1 MTVGA
6 MIKQAASQLSV
17 PNLASRVM
25 ADAANIA
32 RLSAGLAKDP
42 RVPARNKII
51 FAGVAGYFLVPN
63 DLVPDWLPGI
73 GRLDDVIM
81 LCLGLDAVL
90 NHVPEEVL
98 SDYWQGDP
106 ALLNVIRSG
115 VQSAT
120 EFVPDKV
127 MRMLYPNSNQL
138 VR

>member
-6 MIKQAASQLSV
+6 LIKQAALQV
-17 PNLASRVM
+17 RFPDLANRVK
-25 ADAANIA
+25 ADASNLV
-32 RLSAGLAKDP
+32 RLSAGLARDA
-42 RVPARNKII
+42 RVPTRNKII
-51 FAGVAGYFLVPN
+51 FAGVAGYFLLPN
-63 DLVPDWLPGI
+63 DFVPDWMPGI

-81 LCLGLDAVL
+81 LCIGLDAIL

-106 ALLNVIRSG
+106 ALLDMIRSG
-115 VQSAT
+115 VHTAT

-127 MRMLYPNSNQL
+127 MRMLYPSSNQL

>member
-6 MIKQAASQLSV
+6 LIKQAALQVGASG
-17 PNLASRVM
+17 LADRLV
-25 ADAANIA
+25 ADATNLA

-42 RVPARNKII
+42 RVPTRNKII

-81 LCLGLDAVL
+81 LCIGVDAML
-90 NHVPEEVL
+90 NHVPEEIL
-98 SDYWQGDP
+98 SEYWQGDR
-106 ALLNVIRSG
+106 ATLETIRSG
-115 VQSAT
+115 VHTAT

-127 MRMLYPNSNQL
+127 MRMLYPNQL
-138 VR
+138 VP

>member
-6 MIKQAASQLSV
+6 LIRQAASQMNV
-17 PNLASRVM
+17 PDLGARIL
-25 ADAANIA
+25 ADAGNIV

-42 RVPARNKII
+42 RVPTRNKMI

-81 LCLGLDAVL
+81 LCIAVDAML

-106 ALLNVIRSG
+106 ALLEKIRSG
-115 VQSAT
+115 VQTAT
-120 EFVPDKV
+120 EFVPDKL
-127 MRMLYPNSNQL
+127 MRMLYPNEL
-138 VR
+138 VH